1 MTRIPMIDP
10 AAASGRTRSLLE
22 GVVAKRGRVSDM
34 MRVMANSPAALEGYL
49 GFGTALGGGVLH
61 AALRERIAIA
71 VAEANACGVCLVD
84 AAHTHFGR
92 DEGLTDIE
100 LSSARGAESGDP
112 SAAAALRFA
121 LAVMW
126 AIGHVSDVALDEVRA
141 AGFGD
146 AAIMEITAVV
156 FMNVFTN
163 AVNDI
168 AETIPDYPA
177 VCAR

>member
-10 AAASGRTRSLLE
+10 TAASGRTRTLLD

-34 MRVMANSPAALEGYL
+34 MRVMANSPATLEGYL
-49 GFGTALGGGVLH
+49 GFGTALGSGVLP

-71 VAEANACGVCLVD
+71 VAEANACGVCL

-100 LSSARGAESGDP
+100 LSSARGAESADP

-121 LAVMW
+121 LAVMRT
-126 AIGHVSDVALDEVRA
+126 IGHVSDLALDEVKA

-163 AVNDI
+163 AVNHI

-177 VCAR
+177 VCVR